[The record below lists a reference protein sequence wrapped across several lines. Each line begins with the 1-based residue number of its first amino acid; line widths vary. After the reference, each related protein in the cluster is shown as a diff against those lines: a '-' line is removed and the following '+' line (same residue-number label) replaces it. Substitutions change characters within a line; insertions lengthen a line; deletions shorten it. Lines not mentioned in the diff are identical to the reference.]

1 MNTLIRRSH
10 FLVIVLLLG
19 GLLLGQ
25 MVYAQEPDR
34 CTNGVPQWVL
44 DRQQYETT
52 YVYVPQVG
60 DCPPTESMS
69 HIPQWVLDR
78 QQYETTY
85 IYVPQV
91 NDLLLAESVPCLP
104 QWVVD
109 CQQYEP
115 NYIYIPPEDNSAS
128 GVQKSGS

>member
-19 GLLLGQ
+19 VLLLGQ

-44 DRQQYETT
+44 DRQQYETS
-52 YVYVPQVG
+52 YVYVPQV
-60 DCPPTESMS
+60 S
-69 HIPQWVLDR
+69 
-78 QQYETTY
+78 
-85 IYVPQV
+85 
-91 NDLLLAESVPCLP
+91 DLLLTESVPCLP

-109 CQQYEP
+109 CRQYEP
-115 NYIYIPPEDNSAS
+115 NYIYIPPEDNSAPE
-128 GVQKSGS
+128 VQKSGS